1 MAAALE
7 PPHGAGPGLW
17 EGEVPPTLTCSK
29 PCRPSQQSFQGQEG
43 LSSFLEPH
51 AGLSTAC
58 TRMHSRTLT
67 RSHTLIHT
75 ARPCTLTPP
84 LPPLQGPAWGGLGG
98 AEGGCAGLGGVASE
112 SRARAGAYPAEGPQ
126 LEAQR
131 PPRAERTLG
140 AGVASLPARGGGG
153 EDPPTQG
160 AGGAALD
167 TRLCPDPLRGG
178 RWKLAFI

>member
-17 EGEVPPTLTCSK
+17 EGEVPPTLTCPK

-67 RSHTLIHT
+67 RSHMLVHT

-84 LPPLQGPAWGGLGG
+84 PPPAAGPSVGRPGRCGGRVCRSGRGGLREQGQG
-98 AEGGCAGLGGVASE
+98 WRL
-112 SRARAGAYPAEGPQ
+112 SRRRTPA
-126 LEAQR
+126 
-131 PPRAERTLG
+131 
-140 AGVASLPARGGGG
+140 
-153 EDPPTQG
+153 
-160 AGGAALD
+160 
-167 TRLCPDPLRGG
+167 
-178 RWKLAFI
+178 